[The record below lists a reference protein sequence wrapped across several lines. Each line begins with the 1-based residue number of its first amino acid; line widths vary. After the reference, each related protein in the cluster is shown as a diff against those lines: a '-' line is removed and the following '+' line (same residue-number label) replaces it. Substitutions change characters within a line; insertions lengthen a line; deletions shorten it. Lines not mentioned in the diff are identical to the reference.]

1 MLEPTELRAF
11 DARPTE
17 LDFEGFFSVEY
28 PQLARAYY
36 LLTGEAAE
44 AEDLAQEAMA
54 RTFERWDRVGAMDSP
69 AGYVYRIAFNLNQ
82 KRLRRLAVR
91 ARKLIGALQ
100 SPDPTEAVDTRN
112 EVLLA
117 LQSVPAAQREALVL
131 VGWFGMDASIAAA
144 THFTTSH
151 KRMPPASDVL
161 AAPDPAIFGRVRPAL
176 VWVER
181 PGPVSAAPTSGLRLV
196 MPEYLPPRWWAGIV
210 TLTRRALTQ
219 SSYSKCP
226 DVVDHERYDPPRP
239 PVRRAARAP
248 GARSGRSACG
258 PNGG

>member
-1 MLEPTELRAF
+1 MLEPTELRAL

-17 LDFEGFFSVEY
+17 LDFEGFFLAEY
-28 PQLARAYY
+28 PQLARACY

-54 RTFERWDRVGAMDSP
+54 RTFERWDRVRAMDSP

-117 LQSVPAAQREALVL
+117 LLSVPAAQREALVL
-131 VGWFGMDASIAAA
+131 VGWFGMDATEAG
-144 THFTTSH
+144 
-151 KRMPPASDVL
+151 KVL
-161 AAPDPAIFGRVRPAL
+161 GIDPSSVRGRVHRA
-176 VWVER
+176 R
-181 PGPVSAAPTSGLRLV
+181 QTLR
-196 MPEYLPPRWWAGIV
+196 A
-210 TLTRRALTQ
+210 TLG
-219 SSYSKCP
+219 
-226 DVVDHERYDPPRP
+226 DDD
-239 PVRRAARAP
+239 
-248 GARSGRSACG
+248 G
-258 PNGG
+258 